1 MPVINIGIDISGLQ
15 RGAATASA
23 TLNGISVSAA
33 QAQKSTDALASSISS
48 AAKQVLALVGAY
60 KALET
65 AKGFA
70 ERGIEFNSA
79 MEQSQIGIAAVI
91 TSMAKLEDSQGN
103 VLKGAEKYAA
113 AQGLASDMM
122 KEIQRLGLETTA
134 TTKDLVQGVQNVMG
148 SALNVGMKL
157 EDIPKFAVSAAQAM
171 QTLGIPLEQM
181 RTEVDAILTGQID
194 SGDDI
199 LAKRLN
205 LNKEMIQTWQQQGK
219 LVEELT
225 KKLEPFNLAGKD
237 VANTWKGLTSN
248 LQDAI
253 DIISGQAAAGLSN
266 TLKDSARNLQS
277 LFITSKDGTTGISQ
291 DFANVAAVIERVQ
304 SAIGEGIL
312 SAVNNFASGIR
323 SLNTAIGEMGGAD
336 AAIGEVKTAVLS
348 VSAALASLALVKR
361 SNTAATQLDT
371 AANAENAVSQT
382 RFSAAVVQ
390 LTEAERQAAQRLKES
405 LSTKVQHAKA
415 ALENAQAS
423 LTEAK
428 ATQQSAAAAY
438 RQAQADKEAAN
449 QKLRRRTAELEAAQA
464 ATAAA
469 TAELRRAEADVMRA
483 RTQEQVFQAEQRR
496 IAAINNLNAAQERA
510 AVAEQRVNAIRAN
523 SANINRQLNA
533 AEAARVA
540 ALGRLTQANN
550 AVAASQAA
558 VNVAQGNL
566 ATVTASTRNIGLLAA
581 SVTRLGTAFKSLWAF
596 LGGGVGIA
604 IMGVVSGLTYLR
616 SRQDDAAKAADLHT
630 KALETYKKATEGAS
644 DETGKL
650 TGKLSALQRQ
660 RLEVSKAEGEKAYR
674 MQLKETADE
683 LESLI
688 ASQRQ
693 RAETLS
699 EYGIN
704 IRAGNVVPQELLDS
718 LSDLIGQLEQ
728 GKINANDFQEK
739 LAALRQAA
747 VVAGHG
753 NSEFVKTLDEL
764 NKEKGV
770 VSLLVEYAKTLDLIS
785 GKSKEASSAVREV
798 SKAGKEQED
807 AIKAINE
814 ANKSEIRSAED
825 AVKWLTKRTAQ
836 TESMTAVTEENN
848 RATDEAAL
856 KKLQLAEAMAH
867 LDVSTAVA
875 NAAMAENTEEAN
887 KAVDAAVARLQK
899 IQQSRAQFE
908 KGLSDLYA
916 GRTKKKSSGDGGAS
930 QIESAR
936 QSIARL
942 REEID
947 QLNGTASKEGGALQK
962 KLADIEKMG
971 KTAKMSAAE
980 IQALKNEYSAA
991 FKVDTLRD
999 FDKTLLQIEGDAQ
1012 KLREAEIAETMK
1024 EWGLRFADLGM
1035 TAEEAAPK
1043 LERLKTALETQES
1056 YKDLQTAADFY
1067 KELADMSGE
1076 YGQSIE
1082 YQNQLIDRQAQ
1093 AWIQA
1098 DIPVADVQRRTEL
1111 MRQEL
1116 SRDMFD
1122 GMVRG
1127 ARKFGAEYGD
1137 MAAQVESFTQQMG
1150 NTIANTLADSFMK
1163 GKFSAYDFFNS
1174 LISYAAQAVSN
1185 AAVGKI
1191 IGGIGSAFGGLFSGG
1206 ADTSAAGEAL
1216 VRSDYYHSGGI
1227 AGKASGRSGLFPA
1240 SVFSG
1245 APRFHSGGGFGA
1257 DEYPAVLLRGERVLN
1272 RDETR
1277 AYNAGQASVGMP
1289 SVNVSTMP
1297 PNVSVNI
1304 INNTGQ
1310 QVQAQTETRQAV
1322 NGGLNL
1328 DVILQQVDKGMVGLA
1343 KSGKSQLA
1351 NYMQKAYGLN
1361 RAGTLMQGRGRA

>member
-15 RGAATASA
+15 RGAATATA

-60 KALET
+60 KALDS

-225 KKLEPFNLAGKD
+225 KKFEPFNLAGKD

-248 LQDAI
+248 LQEAI

-266 TLKDSARNLQS
+266 TLKDSVRSLQD

-304 SAIGEGIL
+304 TSIGEGIL

-323 SLNTAIGEMGGAD
+323 SLNAAIGEMGGVD

-405 LSTKVQHAKA
+405 LSTKVQHAQA

-438 RQAQADKEAAN
+438 RQAQADKEAVN

-469 TAELRRAEADVMRA
+469 TAELRRAESDVLRA

-496 IAAINNLNAAQERA
+496 IAAINSLNAAQERA

-523 SANINRQLNA
+523 SANVNRQLNA

-581 SVTRLGTAFKSLWAF
+581 SVTRLGTAFKSLWTF

-604 IMGVVSGLTYLR
+604 IMAVVGGLTYL
-616 SRQDDAAKAADLHT
+616 STRQDDAAKAADLHT
-630 KALETYKKATEGAS
+630 KALDTFKKATEGATN
-644 DETGKL
+644 ETGKL
-650 TGKLSALQRQ
+650 TGKLSALQKQ
-660 RLEVSKAEGEKAYR
+660 QLAVSAAESERAYR
-674 MQLKETADE
+674 MQLQETAAALQSVIDTQTRRA
-683 LESLI
+683 ESL
-688 ASQRQ
+688 
-693 RAETLS
+693 AEIGVS
-699 EYGIN
+699 EGGGI
-704 IRAGNVVPQELLDS
+704 VPQGFLDS
-718 LSDLIGQLEQ
+718 LSSMITKLGQGQ
-728 GKINANDFQEK
+728 MSAGDFQEK
-739 LAALRQAA
+739 LAELRQAA
-747 VVAGHG
+747 VDAGYG
-753 NSEFVKTLDEL
+753 NSQFVKTLDDL

-770 VSLLVEYAKTLDLIS
+770 VSILVEYAKTLDLIK
-785 GKSKEASSAVREV
+785 GKQKETSVTAREAVNTN
-798 SKAGKEQED
+798 KNLED
-807 AIKAINE
+807 ALKAINE

-916 GRTKKKSSGDGGAS
+916 GRTNKKSSGDGGAS

-936 QSIARL
+936 QSIALL

-980 IQALKNEYSAA
+980 IKALKKEYAAA
-991 FKVDTLRD
+991 FKTDALRD
-999 FDKTLLQIEGDAQ
+999 FDKAVLQIEGDAQ

-1035 TAEEAAPK
+1035 KTEEAAPK

-1067 KELADMSGE
+1067 KDLADMSGE

-1082 YQNQLIDRQAQ
+1082 YQNQLIDRQSQ

-1098 DIPVADVQRRTEL
+1098 GIPLADVQRRTEL

-1216 VRSDYYHSGGI
+1216 VRSTDYHTGGI
-1227 AGKASGRSGLFPA
+1227 AGGLGSGSRLLPA

-1245 APRFHSGGGFGA
+1245 APRFHNGGGFGA

-1277 AYNAGQASVGMP
+1277 AYNAGQASVAMP

-1310 QVQAQTETRQAV
+1310 QVQAQTETRQDA
-1322 NGGLNL
+1322 NGGLSL
-1328 DVILQQVDKGMVGLA
+1328 DVILQQVDKGMAGLA
-1343 KSGKSQLA
+1343 KSGKSQFGA
-1351 NYMQKAYGLN
+1351 YMQKAYSLN
-1361 RAGTLMQGRGRA
+1361 KANTLMQGRGRA

>member
-1 MPVINIGIDISGLQ
+1 MPVINIGIDISNL
-15 RGAATASA
+15 RSGAAQATA

-33 QAQKSTDALASSISS
+33 QAQKSTDALASSVSN

-225 KKLEPFNLAGKD
+225 KRLEPFNLAGKD

-248 LQDAI
+248 LQEAI
-253 DIISGQAAAGLSN
+253 DIISGQAATGLSN

-291 DFANVAAVIERVQ
+291 DFENVAAVIERVQ

-312 SAVNNFASGIR
+312 SIVNGFAGSVR
-323 SLNTAIGEMGGAD
+323 SLNAAIGEMGGAD
-336 AAIGEVKTAVLS
+336 AAIADVKAALTTLG
-348 VSAALASLALVKR
+348 AALASLVAVR
-361 SNTAATQLDT
+361 NSSIRQTAQAVASEVQF
-371 AANAENAVSQT
+371 ARAVASGNAVILG
-382 RFSAAVVQ
+382 SA
-390 LTEAERQAAQRLKES
+390 EARRQQ
-405 LSTKVQHAKA
+405 
-415 ALENAQAS
+415 ALATVEVAQANN
-423 LTEAK
+423 A
-428 ATQQSAAAAY
+428 
-438 RQAQADKEAAN
+438 
-449 QKLRRRTAELEAAQA
+449 AAQA
-464 ATAAA
+464 ALADAQAQLRSAEARVQAAVTARQVAQATTQQAAA
-469 TAELRRAEADVMRA
+469 R
-483 RTQEQVFQAEQRR
+483 
-496 IAAINNLNAAQERA
+496 NALVQAQERA
-510 AVAEQRVNAIRAN
+510 QTASAALATAESRLATATR
-523 SANINRQLNA
+523 
-533 AEAARVA
+533 EAATESARSSTAAAAASTVWGRASTAIAAGATRVA
-540 ALGRLTQANN
+540 N
-550 AVAASQAA
+550 
-558 VNVAQGNL
+558 
-566 ATVTASTRNIGLLAA
+566 
-581 SVTRLGTAFKSLWAF
+581 AFKALWAG
-596 LGGGVGIA
+596 LGGGVGVA
-604 IMGVVSGLTYLR
+604 ITAIVGGLTYL
-616 SRQDDAAKAADLHT
+616 STRQDDAARAADLHT
-630 KALETYKKATEGAS
+630 KALETFKAATKGAT

-650 TGKLSALQRQ
+650 TGRLTALQKAQVEISQ
-660 RLEVSKAEGEKAYR
+660 RDVMQAYKMQLNEVVSILDSAVQKTEDIKTALVGTGVFMDDKLVSEDIIQTFNSLIFLLKDGQISASDFRNELVTLREK
-674 MQLKETADE
+674 LKET
-683 LESLI
+683 
-688 ASQRQ
+688 
-693 RAETLS
+693 
-699 EYGIN
+699 G
-704 IRAGNVVPQELLDS
+704 QE
-718 LSDLIGQLEQ
+718 
-728 GKINANDFQEK
+728 
-739 LAALRQAA
+739 
-747 VVAGHG
+747 
-753 NSEFVKTLDEL
+753 NSELVKTIDQLIESEGGL
-764 NKEKGV
+764 ANK
-770 VSLLVEYAKTLDLIS
+770 LVETDTTLNQIKDTLNGKTNAV
-785 GKSKEASSAVREV
+785 KEAANT
-798 SKAGKEQED
+798 SKKYED
-807 AIKAINE
+807 ALKAVDE
-814 ANKSEIRSAED
+814 AQKTEVKSAKD
-825 AVKWLTKRTAQ
+825 AVEWLLKRTEQ
-836 TESMTAVTEENN
+836 TETMSAVTEKNN
-848 RATDEAAL
+848 KLKDEAAL
-856 KKLQLAEAMAH
+856 KELELAEAMAQ
-867 LDVSTAVA
+867 LTLASELAKL
-875 NAAMAENTEEAN
+875 AMSENTEEAN
-887 KAVDAAVARLQK
+887 KAVDAAVTNLQK
-899 IQQSRAQFE
+899 IQQTRTQFE

-980 IQALKNEYSAA
+980 IQALKNEYAAA
-991 FKVDTLRD
+991 FKADTLRD
-999 FDKTLLQIEGDAQ
+999 FDKAVLQIEGDAS
-1012 KLREAEIAETMK
+1012 KLRESEIAETMK

-1043 LERLKTALETQES
+1043 LERLRTALQTQES
-1056 YKDLQTAADFY
+1056 YKDLQTVADFY

-1082 YQNQLIDRQAQ
+1082 YQNQLINKQSQ
-1093 AWIQA
+1093 AWLQA
-1098 DIPVADVQRRTEL
+1098 GIPLADVERRTEL

-1191 IGGIGSAFGGLFSGG
+1191 IGGIGSAFGGLFGGG

-1216 VRSDYYHSGGI
+1216 VRSTDYHTGGI
-1227 AGKASGRSGLFPA
+1227 AGGLGSGSRLLPA

-1277 AYNAGQASVGMP
+1277 AYNAGQASVAMP
-1289 SVNVSTMP
+1289 SINVSTMP
-1297 PNVSVNI
+1297 PNISVNV
-1304 INNTGQ
+1304 INQTGQ
-1310 QVQAQTETRQAV
+1310 QVQAQTETRQDA

-1328 DVILQQVDKGMVGLA
+1328 DVILQQVDKGMAGLA
-1343 KSGKSQLA
+1343 KSGKSQFGA
-1351 NYMQKAYGLN
+1351 YMQKAYGLN
-1361 RAGTLMQGRGRA
+1361 KANTLMQGRGRA

>member
-225 KKLEPFNLAGKD
+225 KRFEPFNLAGKD

-248 LQDAI
+248 LQEAI
-253 DIISGQAAAGLSN
+253 DIISGQAATGLSN

-304 SAIGEGIL
+304 AAIGEGIL

-323 SLNTAIGEMGGAD
+323 SLNAAIGEMGGAD

-469 TAELRRAEADVMRA
+469 TAELRRAEADVLRA

-533 AEAARVA
+533 AEAARVT
-540 ALGRLTQANN
+540 ALGKLTQANN

-596 LGGGVGIA
+596 LGGGVGVA
-604 IMGVVSGLTYLR
+604 IMAVIGGLTYLS
-616 SRQDDAAKAADLHT
+616 SRQDDAAKAAGLHT
-630 KALETYKKATEGAS
+630 KALENYKKATEGAI

-650 TGKLSALQRQ
+650 TGKLTALQKQ
-660 RLEVSKAEGEKAYR
+660 RLDSSRIENEKAYR
-674 MQLKETADE
+674 IQLKETSKE

-688 ASQRQ
+688 AAQKQ
-693 RAETLS
+693 RAEIFS
-699 EYGIN
+699 EYGISAN
-704 IRAGNVVPQELLDS
+704 AGDIIPKEFLDKI
-718 LSDLIGQLEQ
+718 SDMISRLKD
-728 GKINANDFQEK
+728 GKISAGDFQEK
-739 LAALRQAA
+739 LAELRKAA
-747 VVAGHG
+747 VDAGYG

-764 NKEKGV
+764 NQEKGV
-770 VSLLVEYAKTLDLIS
+770 VSILVKYAETLDLIK
-785 GKSKEASSAVREV
+785 GKSKETGSAVREV
-798 SKAGKEQED
+798 SKAGKDQED

-908 KGLSDLYA
+908 KGLADLYA
-916 GRTKKKSSGDGGAS
+916 GRTKKKSGDGGAS

-947 QLNGTASKEGGALQK
+947 QLNGTASKEGGALSK

-980 IQALKNEYSAA
+980 IQALKNEYAAA
-991 FKVDTLRD
+991 FKADTLRD
-999 FDKTLLQIEGDAQ
+999 FDKTLLQIEGDAS

-1043 LERLKTALETQES
+1043 LERLRTALQTQES
-1056 YKDLQTAADFY
+1056 YKDLQTVADFY

-1093 AWIQA
+1093 AWLQA
-1098 DIPVADVQRRTEL
+1098 GIPLADVERRTEL

-1216 VRSDYYHSGGI
+1216 VRSTDYHTGGI
-1227 AGKASGRSGLFPA
+1227 VGGLGSGSRLLPTSAFA
-1240 SVFSG
+1240 N
-1245 APRFHSGGGFGA
+1245 APRFHNGGGFGA

-1277 AYNAGQASVGMP
+1277 AYNAGQASVAMP

-1310 QVQAQTETRQAV
+1310 QVQAQTETRQDA

-1328 DVILQQVDKGMVGLA
+1328 DVVLQQVDKGMAGLA
-1343 KSGKSQLA
+1343 KSGKSQFGA
-1351 NYMQKAYGLN
+1351 YMQKAYGLN
-1361 RAGTLMQGRGRA
+1361 KANTLMQGRGRA

>member
-1 MPVINIGIDISGLQ
+1 MPVINIGIDISGL
-15 RGAATASA
+15 RSGAAQASA
-23 TLNGISVSAA
+23 TINGISVSAA
-33 QAQKSTDALASSISS
+33 QAQKSTDALAASISS
-48 AAKQVLALVGAY
+48 AANQVLALVGAY
-60 KALET
+60 KALDS

-70 ERGIEFNSA
+70 ERGIEFNSS
-79 MEQSQIGIAAVI
+79 MEQSQISMAAIIA
-91 TSMAKLEDSQGN
+91 SMAKLEDSQGN

-113 AQGLASDMM
+113 AQGFASDMM
-122 KEIQRLGLETTA
+122 KEIQSLGLETTA

-199 LAKRLN
+199 LAKRLG

-225 KKLEPFNLAGKD
+225 KKFEPFNLAGKD

-248 LQDAI
+248 LQEAI

-266 TLKDSARNLQS
+266 ALKDSVRNLQS

-304 SAIGEGIL
+304 SALGEGIL
-312 SAVNNFASGIR
+312 SAVNSFASGIR
-323 SLNTAIGEMGGAD
+323 ALNSAIGEMGGAD
-336 AAIGEVKTAVLS
+336 AAIADVKTAVTTLG
-348 VSAALASLALVKR
+348 AALASLSVIRSTSIRQTAQAVASEVQYARAVASGNAVVLGSAEARRQQALATVEVAQANNAAAQTALADAQAQLRSAEARMQAAVTARQVAQATTQQAAARSALVQAQER
-361 SNTAATQLDT
+361 AQATSAALAAAEGRLAAATREAT
-371 AANAENAVSQT
+371 AEST
-382 RFSAAVVQ
+382 RS
-390 LTEAERQAAQRLKES
+390 
-405 LSTKVQHAKA
+405 
-415 ALENAQAS
+415 
-423 LTEAK
+423 
-428 ATQQSAAAAY
+428 SAAAA
-438 RQAQADKEAAN
+438 AASTVWG
-449 QKLRRRTAELEAAQA
+449 RASTA
-464 ATAAA
+464 
-469 TAELRRAEADVMRA
+469 
-483 RTQEQVFQAEQRR
+483 
-496 IAAINNLNAAQERA
+496 IAAGAT
-510 AVAEQRVNAIRAN
+510 
-523 SANINRQLNA
+523 
-533 AEAARVA
+533 RVA
-540 ALGRLTQANN
+540 N
-550 AVAASQAA
+550 
-558 VNVAQGNL
+558 
-566 ATVTASTRNIGLLAA
+566 
-581 SVTRLGTAFKSLWAF
+581 AFKALWAG
-596 LGGGVGIA
+596 LGGGVGVA
-604 IMGVVSGLTYLR
+604 ITAIVGGLTYLTT
-616 SRQDDAAKAADLHT
+616 RQDDAAKAAELHT
-630 KALETYKKATEGAS
+630 KALETYKKATEGATS
-644 DETGKL
+644 ETGKL
-650 TGKLSALQRQ
+650 TGKLSALQKQ
-660 RLEVSKAEGEKAYR
+660 RLAVSMAESERAYR
-674 MQLKETADE
+674 MQLQETSAALQSVIDSQTRRA
-683 LESLI
+683 ESL
-688 ASQRQ
+688 
-693 RAETLS
+693 AEIGVF
-699 EYGIN
+699 EGGGIF
-704 IRAGNVVPQELLDS
+704 PQSFLDS
-718 LSDLIGQLEQ
+718 LSSMITQLEQ
-728 GKINANDFQEK
+728 GQMSAGDFQEK
-739 LAALRQAA
+739 LAELRKAA
-747 VVAGHG
+747 VDAGYG

-764 NKEKGV
+764 NKEEGV
-770 VSLLVEYAKTLDLIS
+770 VSILVKYAETLDLIK
-785 GKSKEASSAVREV
+785 GKSKETGSAVRDV
-798 SKAGKEQED
+798 SRAGKEQED

-947 QLNGTASKEGGALQK
+947 QINGTASKEGWALQK

-980 IQALKNEYSAA
+980 IQALKNEYAAA
-991 FKVDTLRD
+991 FKTDTLKD
-999 FDKTLLQIEGDAQ
+999 FDKAVLQIEGDAS

-1035 TAEEAAPK
+1035 TAEESAPK
-1043 LERLKTALETQES
+1043 LERLRTALQTQES

-1098 DIPVADVQRRTEL
+1098 GIPVADVQRRTEL

-1137 MAAQVESFTQQMG
+1137 MAAQVEDFTQQMG

-1163 GKFSAYDFFNS
+1163 GKLSAYDFFNS

-1216 VRSDYYHSGGI
+1216 VRSTYYHTGGISGGP
-1227 AGKASGRSGLFPA
+1227 GSGSRLIPA
-1240 SVFSG
+1240 SAFAN

-1277 AYNAGQASVGMP
+1277 AYNAGQASMSMP
-1289 SVNVSTMP
+1289 SVNVNTAAP
-1297 PNVSVNI
+1297 DVTVNV
-1304 INNTGQ
+1304 INQTGQ
-1310 QVQAQTETRQAV
+1310 NVTAQTERQQDASGNV
-1322 NGGLNL
+1322 NFN
-1328 DVILQQVDKGMVGLA
+1328 VILQQVDGGLA
-1343 KSGKSQLA
+1343 GLARSGKSKFATVLEKRNGLDRA
-1351 NYMQKAYGLN
+1351 NV
-1361 RAGTLMQGRGRA
+1361 LMQGRGRA

>member
-15 RGAATASA
+15 RGAAQASA
-23 TLNGISVSAA
+23 TLNGISVSAS
-33 QAQKSTDALASSISS
+33 QAQKSTDALAASISS

-60 KALET
+60 KALDS

-157 EDIPKFAVSAAQAM
+157 EDIPRFTVSAAQAM

-225 KKLEPFNLAGKD
+225 KRLEPFNLAGKD

-248 LQDAI
+248 LQEAI

-266 TLKDSARNLQS
+266 TLKDSVRSLQD
-277 LFITSKDGTTGISQ
+277 LFITSKDGTTSISS
-291 DFANVAAVIERVQ
+291 DFANIAAVIERVQ
-304 SAIGEGIL
+304 TSIGEGIL
-312 SAVNNFASGIR
+312 SAVDSFASGIR
-323 SLNTAIGEMGGAD
+323 SLNVAIGEMGGAD

-382 RFSAAVVQ
+382 RFSSAVVQ

-469 TAELRRAEADVMRA
+469 TAELRRAEADVLRA

-523 SANINRQLNA
+523 SANVNRQLNA

-581 SVTRLGTAFKSLWAF
+581 SVTRLGTAFKSLWRF

-604 IMGVVSGLTYLR
+604 IMGIVSGLTYLY

-630 KALETYKKATEGAS
+630 KALDTFKKATEGATN
-644 DETGKL
+644 ETGKL
-650 TGKLSALQRQ
+650 TGKLSALQKQ
-660 RLEVSKAEGEKAYR
+660 QLAVSMAESEKAYR
-674 MQLKETADE
+674 MQLRETTKE
-683 LESLI
+683 LESVI
-688 ASQRQ
+688 KSQQ
-693 RAETLS
+693 TRAQILS
-699 EYGIN
+699 EYGIDS
-704 IRAGNVVPQELLDS
+704 AAAKDVVPQEFLDKLNGMMS
-718 LSDLIGQLEQ
+718 LLEQ
-728 GKINANDFQEK
+728 GKMKAGDFQEK
-739 LAALRQAA
+739 LAELRNAA
-747 VVAGHG
+747 VEAGYG
-753 NSEFVKTLDEL
+753 NSEFVRTLDEL

-770 VSLLVEYAKTLDLIS
+770 ISILVEYAKTLDLIKNR
-785 GKSKEASSAVREV
+785 GKEASTTVKEV
-798 SKAGKEQED
+798 SDSSKEYKD
-807 AIKAINE
+807 VLKAINDSS
-814 ANKSEIRSAED
+814 KTEIKNAKD
-825 AVKWLTKRTAQ
+825 AIEWLNKRTAQ
-836 TESMTAVTEENN
+836 TESMSEVLEHNN
-848 RATDEAAL
+848 RVKDEAAL
-856 KKLQLAEAMAH
+856 KELELAEAMARTA
-867 LDVSTAVA
+867 LSTAI
-875 NAAMAENTEEAN
+875 AENATKEN
-887 KAVDAAVARLQK
+887 VKAAEDAVARIVK
-899 IQQSRAQFE
+899 ARAQLKE
-908 KGLSDLYA
+908 GISDLYA
-916 GRTKKKSSGDGGAS
+916 GRTVKKSSGGGTS
-930 QIESAR
+930 QIESAK
-936 QSIARL
+936 QSIAQL

-980 IQALKNEYSAA
+980 IQALKNEYAAA
-991 FKVDTLRD
+991 FKADTLRD
-999 FDKTLLQIEGDAQ
+999 FDKAVLQIEGDAQ
-1012 KLREAEIAETMK
+1012 ALREAEIAETMK

-1056 YKDLQTAADFY
+1056 YKNLQTAADFY

-1093 AWIQA
+1093 AWLQA
-1098 DIPVADVQRRTEL
+1098 GIPLTDVQRRTEL

-1191 IGGIGSAFGGLFSGG
+1191 IGGIGSAFGGLFGGG

-1289 SVNVSTMP
+1289 SVSVNTAP

-1304 INNTGQ
+1304 INQTGQ
-1310 QVQAQTETRQAV
+1310 QVQAQTETRQDA

-1328 DVILQQVDKGMVGLA
+1328 DVILQQVDKGMAGLA
-1343 KSGKSQLA
+1343 KSGKSQFGA
-1351 NYMQKAYGLN
+1351 YMQKAYGLN
-1361 RAGTLMQGRGRA
+1361 KANTLMQGRGRA

>member
-60 KALET
+60 KALDS

-225 KKLEPFNLAGKD
+225 KRLEPFNLAGKD

-248 LQDAI
+248 LQEAI
-253 DIISGQAAAGLSN
+253 DIISGQAATGLSN
-266 TLKDSARNLQS
+266 TLKDSVRNLQS

-291 DFANVAAVIERVQ
+291 DFENVAAVIERVQ

-323 SLNTAIGEMGGAD
+323 SLNAAIGEMGGAD
-336 AAIGEVKTAVLS
+336 AAIADVKAALTTLG
-348 VSAALASLALVKR
+348 AALASLVAVRNTSIRQTAQAVASEVQFARAVASGNAVILGSAEARRQQALATVEVAQANNAAAQAALADAQAQLRSAEARMQAAVTARQVAQATTQQAAARSALVQAHER
-361 SNTAATQLDT
+361 AQATSAALAAAEGRLAAATREAT
-371 AANAENAVSQT
+371 AEST
-382 RFSAAVVQ
+382 RS
-390 LTEAERQAAQRLKES
+390 
-405 LSTKVQHAKA
+405 
-415 ALENAQAS
+415 
-423 LTEAK
+423 
-428 ATQQSAAAAY
+428 SAAAA
-438 RQAQADKEAAN
+438 AASTVWG
-449 QKLRRRTAELEAAQA
+449 RASTA
-464 ATAAA
+464 
-469 TAELRRAEADVMRA
+469 
-483 RTQEQVFQAEQRR
+483 
-496 IAAINNLNAAQERA
+496 IAAGATK
-510 AVAEQRVNAIRAN
+510 VAN
-523 SANINRQLNA
+523 
-533 AEAARVA
+533 
-540 ALGRLTQANN
+540 
-550 AVAASQAA
+550 
-558 VNVAQGNL
+558 
-566 ATVTASTRNIGLLAA
+566 
-581 SVTRLGTAFKSLWAF
+581 AFKALWAG
-596 LGGGVGIA
+596 LGGGVGVA
-604 IMGVVSGLTYLR
+604 ITAIVGGLTYLTT
-616 SRQDDAAKAADLHT
+616 RQDDAAKAAELHA
-630 KALETYKKATEGAS
+630 KALETFKTATKGAT
-644 DETGKL
+644 DEAGKL
-650 TGKLSALQRQ
+650 TGRLTALQKAQIEISQ
-660 RLEVSKAEGEKAYR
+660 RDVMQAYKMQLNEVVSILDAAVQKTEDIKTALVGTGVFMDDKLVSEDIIQTFNSLIFLLKDGQISASDFRDELVTLREK
-674 MQLKETADE
+674 LKETGQENSELVKTIDQLIESEGGLANKLVETDTTLNQIKDTLNDKTNAVKEAANTSKKYEDALKAVDE
-683 LESLI
+683 VQKTGVKSAKDAVEWLLKRTE
-688 ASQRQ
+688 QT
-693 RAETLS
+693 ETMS
-699 EYGIN
+699 
-704 IRAGNVVPQELLDS
+704 
-718 LSDLIGQLEQ
+718 
-728 GKINANDFQEK
+728 
-739 LAALRQAA
+739 A
-747 VVAGHG
+747 VV
-753 NSEFVKTLDEL
+753 
-764 NKEKGV
+764 EK
-770 VSLLVEYAKTLDLIS
+770 
-785 GKSKEASSAVREV
+785 
-798 SKAGKEQED
+798 
-807 AIKAINE
+807 
-814 ANKSEIRSAED
+814 
-825 AVKWLTKRTAQ
+825 
-836 TESMTAVTEENN
+836 NN
-848 RATDEAAL
+848 RLKDEAAL
-856 KKLQLAEAMAH
+856 KELELAEAMAQ
-867 LDVSTAVA
+867 LTLASELAKL
-875 NAAMAENTEEAN
+875 AMSENVEEAN
-887 KAVDAAVARLQK
+887 KAVNAAVANLQK
-899 IQQSRAQFE
+899 IQQTRTQFE

-962 KLADIEKMG
+962 RLADIEKMG
-971 KTAKMSAAE
+971 KAAKMSAAE
-980 IQALKNEYSAA
+980 IQALKNEYASA
-991 FKVDTLRD
+991 FKADALRD
-999 FDKTLLQIEGDAQ
+999 FDKAVLQIEGDAQ

-1043 LERLKTALETQES
+1043 LERLRTALQTQES
-1056 YKDLQTAADFY
+1056 YKDLQTVADFY

-1093 AWIQA
+1093 AWLQA
-1098 DIPVADVQRRTEL
+1098 GIPLADVERRTEL

-1191 IGGIGSAFGGLFSGG
+1191 IGGIGSAFGGLFGGG

-1227 AGKASGRSGLFPA
+1227 AGKSSGRSGLFPA
-1240 SVFSG
+1240 SAFTN

-1277 AYNAGQASVGMP
+1277 AYNAGQASVAMP

-1304 INNTGQ
+1304 INQTGQ
-1310 QVQAQTETRQAV
+1310 QVQAQTEMRQDA

-1328 DVILQQVDKGMVGLA
+1328 DVILQQVDKGMAGLA
-1343 KSGKSQLA
+1343 KSGKSQLGA
-1351 NYMQKAYGLN
+1351 YMQKAYGLN
-1361 RAGTLMQGRGRA
+1361 KANTLMQGRGRA